1 MWLSRS
7 SFVRLIG
14 IAAVSVVVT
23 TGTTTFAQTTIQGK
37 AAQKFVDS
45 LGVSTH
51 LDYNVTKPYGNY
63 PVINSKLQALGILHF
78 RNEITDTSDSSFVNE
93 LNVVGGLG
101 LNLLGIIGDNGNS
114 YPPPG
119 TKLSASSVIPMI
131 HNLEPTIE
139 AVEEPNEPD
148 GGLVYNGVAFPQG
161 AVNYAQDLWNIVKGS
176 SLTSNLPVVGLSEAN
191 AADFPQLSAI
201 TSPPLNYASTGN
213 MHAYQGGNV
222 GDYNLTAWYI
232 PYSQGYS
239 GTLPLWTTEMGY
251 HNYTKY
257 LGNGE
262 QQGVS
267 QRAGAIYLPIAFFAG
282 FNQGVVHTFS
292 YEFIDETDDPN
303 LTSGTGEGHYG
314 LLNHDFTPKPAYTTL
329 QNLISILKE
338 PGQQNFQAGS
348 LTVTFSGAPSTMG
361 YTLLEKSTGIYCLAL
376 WNDVSVYQI
385 ATNNVPGND
394 LYPSNVPVTLTFS
407 TPHAFSVYAPN
418 DSTGVN
424 PTSTYT
430 LSTASNSISLNL
442 PAEVLL
448 LQITNTQYPA
458 PTVTLGP
465 SAQTVQ
471 AGNFATLT
479 ALVDTAN
486 NITPPTGTVS
496 FLSQLAGSA
505 IPGNPTYTQV
515 TDGNGNEAL
524 QAVFSYTP
532 AASDTVAAN
541 YSGDTQY
548 PSANSGNVQVVVS
561 GTDFTFSVSPDS
573 VSVIPGQS
581 ATLKAPV
588 GLQSNAAAVIF
599 GPCTGLPAES
609 TCGVSPSSI
618 SSNSTAVLTVTTT
631 GPHTVAANR
640 LPALDTGGV
649 WTTGFGLAFACVFLP
664 GGLRR
669 RRRSALPALAVVT
682 LLVMG
687 PGCGGGGGGGGH
699 TDPGTPAGSY
709 NVTLT
714 ATSGSLTH
722 STTFTLVVQ

>member
-7 SFVRLIG
+7 SFRRLIG

-23 TGTTTFAQTTIQGK
+23 TGTTTFAQTTIQAK

-45 LGVSTH
+45 MGVNTH
-51 LDYNVTKPYGNY
+51 FDYNISKPYGNY
-63 PVINSKLQALGILHF
+63 PVMNAKLQALGMLHF

-93 LNVVGGLG
+93 LNVLGGLG
-101 LNLLGIIGDNGNS
+101 FNLLGIVGDNGNS

-131 HNLEPTIE
+131 HNLSGIE
-139 AVEEPNEPD
+139 AVEQPNEPD
-148 GGLVYNGVAFPQG
+148 GGLVYGGVAFPQG
-161 AVNYAQDLWNIVKGS
+161 AVKYAQDLWSIVKGN

-191 AADFPQLSAI
+191 AANFSQLSAI
-201 TSPPLNYASTGN
+201 TPPPLNYASTGN

-232 PYSQGYS
+232 PHSQGYS
-239 GTLPLWTTEMGY
+239 GSLPLWTTEMGY

-267 QRAGAIYLPIAFFAG
+267 QRAAAIYLPIAFLAG
-282 FNQGVVHTFS
+282 FNQGVVRTFS
-292 YEFIDETDDPN
+292 YEFIDEGNDPD
-303 LTSGTGEGHYG
+303 LTSGSDQGHYG
-314 LLNHDFTPKPAYTTL
+314 LLNYDFTPKPANTAL
-329 QNLISILKE
+329 QNLILIVKE

-361 YTLLEKSTGIYCLAL
+361 YTLLEKSTGIYYLVL

-385 ATNNVPGND
+385 ATSSVAGQD

-407 TPHAFSVYAPN
+407 TRHAFTVYAPN

-430 LSTASNSISLNL
+430 LSTASNSIILNL

-458 PTVTLGP
+458 PTVTLSP

-471 AGNFATLT
+471 AGDFATLT

-486 NITPPTGTVS
+486 NITLPTGTVS

-505 IPGNPTYTQV
+505 IPGNPTYTHV

-561 GTDFTFSVSPDS
+561 GTDFTFSVSPNT

-581 ATLKAPV
+581 ETLNVVV
-588 GLQSNAAAVIF
+588 GQESNTSAVIF
-599 GPCTGLPAES
+599 EPCTGMPAES

-618 SSNSTAVLTVTTT
+618 SSDSTAVLTVTTT
-631 GPHTVAANR
+631 GPHTVGASR
-640 LPALDTGGV
+640 LPA
-649 WTTGFGLAFACVFLP
+649 
-664 GGLRR
+664 
-669 RRRSALPALAVVT
+669 
-682 LLVMG
+682 
-687 PGCGGGGGGGGH
+687 
-699 TDPGTPAGSY
+699 
-709 NVTLT
+709 
-714 ATSGSLTH
+714 
-722 STTFTLVVQ
+722 